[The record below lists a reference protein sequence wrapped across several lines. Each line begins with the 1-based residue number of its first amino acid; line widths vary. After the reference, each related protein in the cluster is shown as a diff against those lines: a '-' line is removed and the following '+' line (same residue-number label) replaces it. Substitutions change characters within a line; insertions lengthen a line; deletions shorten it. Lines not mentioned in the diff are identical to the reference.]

1 MRASA
6 LLDHRGQ
13 AERFGAALRGL
24 WRDHCQSSLE
34 TGAGR
39 AA

>member
-1 MRASA
+1 MHNSA

-13 AERFGAALRGL
+13 AERFGAALRGI
-24 WRDHCQSSLE
+24 WREYCRPSLD